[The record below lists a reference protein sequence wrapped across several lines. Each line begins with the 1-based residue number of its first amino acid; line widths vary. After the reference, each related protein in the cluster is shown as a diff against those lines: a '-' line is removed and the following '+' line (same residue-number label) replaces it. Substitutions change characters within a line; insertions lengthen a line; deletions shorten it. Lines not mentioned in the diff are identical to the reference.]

1 MGLTGMITT
10 LETPVLVAIALAA
23 LSAVLAIICRV
34 QMSRLLRLQAI
45 LEQLASQN
53 EIASASNVSDGI
65 HARLNQ
71 QAKEHR
77 NPC

>member
-1 MGLTGMITT
+1 MITT

-53 EIASASNVSDGI
+53 EIASASYVSDGI
-65 HARLNQ
+65 HAR
-71 QAKEHR
+71 AYTAGTIR
-77 NPC
+77 ASTPNP